1 MRNGLDLWFSVWAV
15 RCLEFQI
22 GRQGRS
28 PVQLTSSWSEDLETR
43 RIFLRASD
51 EWIYKWKTIR
61 HLRWKQCDQIWQFL
75 QIRATKYPNIWQL
88 FGQLWKMAI
97 IKWNCCGYILGTFL
111 WENWATWYSKIW
123 SHWKALGDQT
133 WMLIAGMFL
142 LSTFGSKILAR
153 LPISFPFPFIFVFFK
168 QSIIF
173 CSDLILKNVHL
184 VLSTR
189 IRPLNL
195 LFTSLPS

>member
-75 QIRATKYPNIWQL
+75 QIRATKIPKYLATFWAIVKNGKNKVKLLWVHSGHLSLRKLGYLVFQNLVTLESPWRSDLNAYRGDVSFVYIWQ
-88 FGQLWKMAI
+88 
-97 IKWNCCGYILGTFL
+97 
-111 WENWATWYSKIW
+111 
-123 SHWKALGDQT
+123 
-133 WMLIAGMFL
+133 
-142 LSTFGSKILAR
+142 
-153 LPISFPFPFIFVFFK
+153 
-168 QSIIF
+168 
-173 CSDLILKNVHL
+173 
-184 VLSTR
+184 
-189 IRPLNL
+189 
-195 LFTSLPS
+195 